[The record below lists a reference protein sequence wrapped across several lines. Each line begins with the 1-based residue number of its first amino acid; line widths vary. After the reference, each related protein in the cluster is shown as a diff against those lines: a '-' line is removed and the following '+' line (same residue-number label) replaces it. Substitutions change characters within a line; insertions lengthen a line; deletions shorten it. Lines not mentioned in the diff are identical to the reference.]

1 MATARGT
8 ALVAMAVLAVAA
20 AGSVGGCAAPDSAP
34 EPARDPVAAQ
44 ATAEGDAGQDPAA
57 AGLASPPS
65 ARAGSASAGRSAG
78 PSAQPARS
86 DSAGVSVGLVVPG
99 KANLG
104 EPAPPFALV
113 APDDRV
119 ISLAAF
125 AGRPVV
131 LNFFATWCGPCRAE
145 MPMLQRAHEA
155 HEADGLAV
163 VGIDLRE
170 DAALVVP
177 FLTELGVTFPVGLDR
192 HGAVADAYR
201 VATLP
206 TTYFVDA
213 GGDVATSRV
222 GVFPTEDELAAA
234 LRQILP
240 GAAP

>member
-1 MATARGT
+1 MVASRGMAIRATA
-8 ALVAMAVLAVAA
+8 ALGALAVAGCLGGPA
-20 AGSVGGCAAPDSAP
+20 SRGPAEVSRDVRSGSADAAPAGGASDVGSSPPAVAARPSAP
-34 EPARDPVAAQ
+34 Q
-44 ATAEGDAGQDPAA
+44 ATVRPAGGAA
-57 AGLASPPS
+57 AARPDAS
-65 ARAGSASAGRSAG
+65 
-78 PSAQPARS
+78 
-86 DSAGVSVGLVVPG
+86 GVSVALVVPG

-119 ISLAAF
+119 VALASY

-145 MPMLQRAHEA
+145 MPMLQRAHEE
-155 HEADGLAV
+155 HEAAGLAV
-163 VGIDLRE
+163 IGIDLHE
-170 DAALVVP
+170 EGDLVAP
-177 FLTELGVTFPVGLDR
+177 FLAELGVTFPVGLDR

-206 TTYFVDA
+206 TTYFLDA
-213 GGDVATSRV
+213 SGDVATSRV

-240 GAAP
+240 DGAR